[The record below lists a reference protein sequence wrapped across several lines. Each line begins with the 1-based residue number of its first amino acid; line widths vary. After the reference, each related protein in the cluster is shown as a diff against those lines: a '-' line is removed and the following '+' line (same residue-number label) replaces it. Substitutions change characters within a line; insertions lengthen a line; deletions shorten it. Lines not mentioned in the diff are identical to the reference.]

1 MSIVKMQKI
10 AVIGLDK
17 QKESIMSRLM
27 DFGAVE
33 LTDQKNKL
41 SDETLSSIV
50 TLDDSHAKA
59 AELDARLSRAENA
72 LLFLEKH
79 DKAKEP
85 LFKTRRIMKQEAARQ
100 IDMESAEEDI
110 RKILELE
117 ERLKD
122 ANDQMN
128 KLDQEEILDRKSV
141 V

>member
-1 MSIVKMQKI
+1 MPGFCFKDGQEISKLYDKTILRALPEMELAAREKKRRGDKIHCRKDHWIQVSIVKMQKI

-59 AELDARLSRAENA
+59 MSLTPRLSRAENA
-72 LLFLEKH
+72 LLFWRSTI
-79 DKAKEP
+79 KAKEP
-85 LFKTRRIMKQEAARQ
+85 LF
-100 IDMESAEEDI
+100 
-110 RKILELE
+110 
-117 ERLKD
+117 
-122 ANDQMN
+122 
-128 KLDQEEILDRKSV
+128 
-141 V
+141 